1 MLFSRLCKSSELL
14 LNKKRILLFFFT
26 AVNAVSV
33 TAVWP
38 MPQKISSSIERYCVR
53 PQSFIFQYTNVSIAQ
68 PGCSIL
74 DAAFVRYFKLI
85 FPDLLRDPGERQ
97 IYYARP
103 MAKPF
108 TVWVGVSEGDC
119 NGYPSE
125 SSKESY
131 RLSVS
136 SGQALLRAESV
147 WGALRGLESLSQLVY
162 QDGYGAYYINQTE
175 IEDFPRF
182 PFRGLLLDT
191 SRHYLP
197 INAILET
204 LDAMAYT
211 KLNVFHWHIVD
222 DPSFPYQSKS
232 YPDLSNKGAFHP
244 MTHVYTQTDVKR
256 VIEHARLRGI
266 RVVPEFDSPGHTQS
280 WGKGK
285 PDLLTPC
292 YRGDVPSGT
301 FGPVNPIL
309 ASSYSFMAKLLKEV
323 TSVFPDSFLHLGGDE
338 VNFSCWRS
346 NPDVRAFMKKMGF
359 GTDFT
364 KLEALYVENMVSI
377 TSALNRTS
385 IVWQDVFDYHE
396 KHSRNYVVEV
406 WKMEGYQCKMGKVTK
421 AGLKAILA
429 APWYLDLPGP
439 THEWARYYNVRPL
452 AFRDPYG
459 HGSGDL
465 EGPSPGLRAGAEPH
479 HRGRPQGPAVRP
491 LLHQPHPLR
500 AGLARLLPRET
511 TELLWCVERGTEEQK
526 RLVIGGE
533 VCMWGEY
540 VDATNLSP
548 RLWPRGC
555 AAAERLWSD
564 EEQTSSVDAAFP
576 RLTDF
581 RCRLLRRGIRAE
593 PLFVGHCQ
601 QEYQGL

>member
-1 MLFSRLCKSSELL
+1 M
-14 LNKKRILLFFFT
+14 
-26 AVNAVSV
+26 V
-33 TAVWP
+33 
-38 MPQKISSSIERYCVR
+38 M
-53 PQSFIFQYTNVSIAQ
+53 
-68 PGCSIL
+68 
-74 DAAFVRYFKLI
+74 
-85 FPDLLRDPGERQ
+85 
-97 IYYARP
+97 
-103 MAKPF
+103 
-108 TVWVGVSEGDC
+108 
-119 NGYPSE
+119 
-125 SSKESY
+125 
-131 RLSVS
+131 
-136 SGQALLRAESV
+136 
-147 WGALRGLESLSQLVY
+147 GL
-162 QDGYGAYYINQTE
+162 
-175 IEDFPRF
+175 F

-222 DPSFPYQSKS
+222 DPSFPYQSIS
-232 YPDLSNKGAFHP
+232 FPDLSNKGAFHP

-256 VIEHARLRGI
+256 VIGHARLRGI

-280 WGKGK
+280 WGKGQ

-323 TSVFPDSFLHLGGDE
+323 TSVFPDSFVHLGGDE
-338 VNFSCWRS
+338 VNFSCWKS
-346 NPDVRAFMKKMGF
+346 NPNVKAFMKKMGF

-364 KLEALYVENMVSI
+364 KLEALYMENMVNI

-396 KHSRNYVVEV
+396 KIPKDTILEIWKGLPESYAKELSRITGA
-406 WKMEGYQCKMGKVTK
+406 GYRV
-421 AGLKAILA
+421 LLS
-429 APWYLDLPGP
+429 APFYINHISYGQDWRNSYL
-439 THEWARYYNVRPL
+439 VK
-452 AFRDPYG
+452 
-459 HGSGDL
+459 
-465 EGPSPGLRAGAEPH
+465 
-479 HRGRPQGPAVRP
+479 PQNFS
-491 LLHQPHPLR
+491 
-500 AGLARLLPRET
+500 
-511 TELLWCVERGTEEQK
+511 GTEEQK
-526 RLVIGGE
+526 RLVIGGA

-564 EEQTSSVDAAFP
+564 EEQTSSADAAFP

-593 PLFVGHCQ
+593 PLYVGNCQ
-601 QEYQGL
+601 QEYQGV